1 MYKRQGDPTELALL
15 DMGNKLNIS
24 KEDLEETNPRINE
37 QAFDS
42 ARKLMT
48 TVHKDRSGKVMSYT
62 KGAMDI
68 LLNRCS
74 KIYIN
79 GETTDIS
86 RDHIDNINKAATE
99 MAKGAL
105 RVLALGIKED
115 DDSAREEDLTF
126 VGLVGMIDPPRPE
139 AKDSVKTLKQA
150 GIRTIIDVY
159 KRQPDNRSYTILS
172 RACTNPVFV
181 SKAKYRSF
189 TLNTCTIF
197 PPKFL

>member
-1 MYKRQGDPTELALL
+1 
-15 DMGNKLNIS
+15 MGNKLNIS

-126 VGLVGMIDPPRPE
+126 VGLVGMIDPRPE
-139 AKDSVKTLKQA
+139 AKDSVKH
-150 GIRTIIDVY
+150 
-159 KRQPDNRSYTILS
+159 
-172 RACTNPVFV
+172 
-181 SKAKYRSF
+181 
-189 TLNTCTIF
+189 
-197 PPKFL
+197 